1 MADIKTLY
9 ATALRNTHALE
20 TQGLQQ
26 MERQVDGL
34 ERYPDYAA
42 VLRAHIGT
50 TKGQIARLESALSD
64 LGESSSSF
72 KDAVTGLAGTIGAA
86 AHALAGDET
95 LKNLY
100 AGYAY
105 QFDQIAAYRSLAVFA
120 QTAGF
125 PQHVAGFEQAVDEE
139 TRGADA
145 VERLIEPVTQ
155 KYIALEIGGA
165 KADS

>member
-1 MADIKTLY
+1 
-9 ATALRNTHALE
+9 
-20 TQGLQQ
+20 

-34 ERYPDYAA
+34 ENYPDYAA
-42 VLRAHIGT
+42 VLRTHIAT
-50 TKGQIARLESALSD
+50 TKSQISRLESALSD
-64 LGESSSSF
+64 AGESTSSF
-72 KDAVTGLAGTIGAA
+72 KDTVTGLAGTIGAA

-120 QTAGF
+120 QQAGF
-125 PQHVAGFEQAVDEE
+125 SQHVAGFQQAVEE
-139 TRGADA
+139 EKQGAEA
-145 VERLIEPVTQ
+145 VERLIEPITR
-155 KYIALEIGGA
+155 KYIQLETSGA